1 MSDAQAEAPTRSNPG
16 DSMSHYLVKFH
27 KKGSSPA
34 DAAQK
39 VMIDVSDLSNARERA
54 DEVAENGGGG
64 KAIVQIFN
72 EVGLVATRTAAG
84 VWGSGR

>member
-1 MSDAQAEAPTRSNPG
+1 
-16 DSMSHYLVKFH
+16 MSHYLVKFD
-27 KKGSSPA
+27 KKGSAPT

-39 VMIDVSDLSNARERA
+39 VMIEVADVTHARDRA
-54 DEVAENGGGG
+54 DEVAECGGGG

-72 EVGLVATRTAAG
+72 ELGLVASRTAAG